1 MSETSERRIYPRYPC
16 SGAAD
21 ILQNGKLWGWGKVSD
36 ISRGGCYLET
46 DQTLPVGTG
55 AQLRLTI
62 ADTLLDIDGMVVTA
76 TPAVGMGIDFVTVSP
91 EQENK
96 LARIIDK
103 VAAGDSFRGMQQAP
117 PQPSG
122 TTVRIKQEAAHNIL
136 AMVIRRMNEKGI
148 LTRQELVE
156 IVKANQ

>member
-1 MSETSERRIYPRYPC
+1 MTESSERRIYPRHAC

-36 ISRGGCYLET
+36 ISRGGCYLEA
-46 DQTLPVGTG
+46 DHSLPLGTE

-62 ADTLLDIDGMVVTA
+62 ADTLLEICGMVASA
-76 TPAVGMGIDFVTVSP
+76 TPGVGMGLDFVTVSP
-91 EQENK
+91 EQANK
-96 LARIIDK
+96 LVRIIDK
-103 VAAGDSFRGMQQAP
+103 VTAMDGSPSLQQAP
-117 PQPSG
+117 PQPGS
-122 TTVRIKQEAAHNIL
+122 TTVRIKREAAHNIL
-136 AMVIRRMNEKGI
+136 AMIIKRMNEKGV

>member
-1 MSETSERRIYPRYPC
+1 MSNISDQHQGRYSMGENSERRIYPRYRC

-46 DQTLPVGTG
+46 DQTLPVGTE

-62 ADTLLDIDGMVVTA
+62 ADTLLDIDGMVASA
-76 TPAVGMGIDFVTVSP
+76 TPVVGMGIDFVTVSP

-103 VAAGDSFRGMQQAP
+103 VTAIDVRRVCRSKPA
-117 PQPSG
+117 
-122 TTVRIKQEAAHNIL
+122 TTR
-136 AMVIRRMNEKGI
+136 
-148 LTRQELVE
+148 
-156 IVKANQ
+156 

>member
-1 MSETSERRIYPRYPC
+1 MSENSERRIYPRHPC

-21 ILQNGKLWGWGKVSD
+21 ILRNGKLWGWGKVSD

-46 DQTLPVGTG
+46 DQTLPIGTE

-62 ADTLLDIDGMVVTA
+62 ADTLLDIDGMVASA
-76 TPAVGMGIDFVTVSP
+76 TPVVGMGIDFVTVSP

-103 VAAGDSFRGMQQAP
+103 VTAIDRSPGVQQP
-117 PQPSG
+117 PQPGS
-122 TTVRIKQEAAHNIL
+122 TTVRIKREAAHNIL
-136 AMVIRRMNEKGI
+136 ATIIKRMNEKGV

>member
-1 MSETSERRIYPRYPC
+1 M
-16 SGAAD
+16 
-21 ILQNGKLWGWGKVSD
+21 SD

-46 DQTLPVGTG
+46 DQTLPIGTE

-62 ADTLLDIDGMVVTA
+62 ADTLLDIDGMVASA
-76 TPAVGMGIDFVTVSP
+76 TPVVGMGIDFVTVSP

-103 VAAGDSFRGMQQAP
+103 VTAMDRSLGAQQAP
-117 PQPSG
+117 PQPGS
-122 TTVRIKQEAAHNIL
+122 TTVRIKREAAHNIL
-136 AMVIRRMNEKGI
+136 ATIIKRMNEKGV